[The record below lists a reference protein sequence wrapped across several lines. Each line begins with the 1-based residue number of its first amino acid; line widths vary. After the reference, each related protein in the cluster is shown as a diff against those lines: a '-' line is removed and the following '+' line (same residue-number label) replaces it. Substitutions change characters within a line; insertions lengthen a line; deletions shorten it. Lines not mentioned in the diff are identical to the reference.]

1 MEFPMI
7 DFFSSSLFCNWF
19 SPRQLRMDESGS
31 YHAAMLHSLM
41 PIAKCFT
48 GIFSLSDPEVAIA
61 GLFQSTIVPVSN

>member
-1 MEFPMI
+1 MAEI
-7 DFFSSSLFCNWF
+7 
-19 SPRQLRMDESGS
+19 GS